1 MCSTFCLQNCFL
13 QPTKWYGH
21 KLDYKISFSSLHN
34 GMATNSTLQNG
45 VPCQLSWTFVSKND
59 FDMFIQ
65 KWSSRTFAFMLQKNP
80 GPLCRASTLSGTQF
94 QGQFSIAILPCHSF
108 LFNFTQNWFKK
119 MFRNFCTWP
128 NRARQLSWLMVAIW
142 DWASTSEQNLL
153 RKWPARNKFNCFFLN
168 STSDYKIRCT
178 TSYRYQIR
186 CMPSDYKIGCTISYC
201 YHIQCMPSDGCTTSY
216 RYHIQCMPS
225 DYKIGL
231 HHFNLFLPFSLNSP
245 PNQEL

>member
-1 MCSTFCLQNCFL
+1 MATNST
-13 QPTKWYGH
+13 TKW
-21 KLDYKISFSSLHN
+21 LFSSLHN

-45 VPCQLSWTFVSKND
+45 VPCQLSYLGISWAFLSKTILICSSKNGRVEHLHSCS
-59 FDMFIQ
+59 
-65 KWSSRTFAFMLQKNP
+65 KKNP
-80 GPLCRASTLSGTQF
+80 GPFCRASTLSGTQL
-94 QGQFSIAILPCHSF
+94 QGQFFHSH
-108 LFNFTQNWFKK
+108 FTLSLVLVQFYPKLIKK

-128 NRARQLSWLMVAIW
+128 NRARQLSWLMVANW

-153 RKWPARNKFNCFFLN
+153 RKWPARNKFHCFFQN

-178 TSYRYQIR
+178 TSYRYQIL
-186 CMPSDYKIGCTISYC
+186 CMPSDYKIGCTISYR
-201 YHIQCMPSDGCTTSY
+201 YHIQCMPSDYKIGCTTSY